1 MLLNEINFKEVFY
14 MFENKTFEG
23 IYYSRF
29 IASYVK
35 VRGKIYTDEFR
46 DWLRSLT
53 INGKKLSEEEIWD
66 IVNLGTS
73 GKLELE
79 SNCKNFFKK

>member
-1 MLLNEINFKEVFY
+1 

-29 IASYVK
+29 VASYVK
-35 VRGKIYTDEFR
+35 VRGKIYLDEFEA
-46 DWLRSLT
+46 WLRSLI
-53 INGKKLSEEEIWD
+53 INGKQMPDNVIQD
-66 IVNLGTS
+66 ICELGTN

-79 SNCKNFFKK
+79 DNVRIWTKLNKE

>member
-1 MLLNEINFKEVFY
+1 

-29 IASYVK
+29 VASYVK
-35 VRGKIYTDEFR
+35 VRGKIYLDEFEA
-46 DWLRSLT
+46 WLRQLT
-53 INGKKLSEEEIWD
+53 INGKQMPDNVIQD
-66 IVNLGTS
+66 ICELGTN

-79 SNCKNFFKK
+79 SNLKMWIKSNKE

>member
-1 MLLNEINFKEVFY
+1 

-29 IASYVK
+29 VASYVK
-35 VRGKIYTDEFR
+35 VRGKIYLDDFR
-46 DWLRSLT
+46 AWLRQLI
-53 INGKKLSEEEIWD
+53 INGKQLPDDVIRD
-66 IVNLGTS
+66 ICELGTN

-79 SNCKNFFKK
+79 SNLKMWIKSNKE